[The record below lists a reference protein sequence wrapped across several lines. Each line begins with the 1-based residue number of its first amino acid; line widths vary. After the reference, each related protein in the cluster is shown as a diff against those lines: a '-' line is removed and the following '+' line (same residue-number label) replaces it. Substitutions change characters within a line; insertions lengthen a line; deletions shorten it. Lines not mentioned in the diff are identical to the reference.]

1 MTYGQIRDA
10 ALKLLQQYSLGDQ
23 PIPRTYNEQG
33 DDLRR
38 IPELVDDAMWII
50 ASGPRRIH
58 AAKPL
63 ERLPERDRGG
73 MMCCSLP
80 QNLMEIV
87 PGGLLV
93 LEEGEPRYESGFVR
107 CDEGHILLPRTSG
120 EVWLEYY
127 RRPRACCDAIAPG
140 QTEPCDQYDLDNTPD
155 AHRAV
160 PYYVAAQ
167 LALHKDETMH
177 AALLR
182 QWQELLLRLAPLPQ
196 PRRHLIG
203 DVYGGMAP

>member
-10 ALKLLQQYSLGDQ
+10 ALKLLQQYSLGDA

-93 LEEGEPRYESGFVR
+93 LEEG
-107 CDEGHILLPRTSG
+107 
-120 EVWLEYY
+120 
-127 RRPRACCDAIAPG
+127 RRPRACCDAIAAG

-167 LALHKDETMH
+167 LALREDETVH

-182 QWQELLLRLAPLPQ
+182 QWQEMLLRLAPLPQ

>member
-10 ALKLLQQYSLGDQ
+10 ALKLLQQYSLADA

-73 MMCCSLP
+73 MMCCALP
-80 QNLMEIV
+80 ANLMEIV

-107 CDEGHILLPRTSG
+107 CDEGHILLPRTRG

-127 RRPRACCDAIAPG
+127 RRPRSCVDAIAAG
-140 QTEPCDQYDLDNTPD
+140 QTEPCDAYDLDNTPD

-167 LALHKDETMH
+167 LALREDETVS

-182 QWQELLLRLAPLPQ
+182 Q
-196 PRRHLIG
+196 
-203 DVYGGMAP
+203 

>member
-1 MTYGQIRDA
+1 
-10 ALKLLQQYSLGDQ
+10 
-23 PIPRTYNEQG
+23 
-33 DDLRR
+33 
-38 IPELVDDAMWII
+38 
-50 ASGPRRIH
+50 
-58 AAKPL
+58 
-63 ERLPERDRGG
+63 
-73 MMCCSLP
+73 MCCSLP
-80 QNLMEIV
+80 ENLMEIV

-107 CDEGHILLPRTSG
+107 CDEGHILLPRTRG

-127 RRPRACCDAIAPG
+127 RRPRACVDAIADG

-167 LALHKDETMH
+167 LALREDETVS

-182 QWQELLLRLAPLPQ
+182 QWQELLYRLAPLPQ
-196 PRRHLIG
+196 PRRHLVG
-203 DVYGGMAP
+203 DVYGGLTP

>member
-10 ALKLLQQYSLGDQ
+10 ALKLLQQYSLGDA

-107 CDEGHILLPRTSG
+107 CDEGHILLPRTNG

-127 RRPRACCDAIAPG
+127 RRPRACVDAIAAG
-140 QTEPCDQYDLDNTPD
+140 QTEPCDAYELDNVPD

-167 LALHKDETMH
+167 LAL
-177 AALLR
+177 
-182 QWQELLLRLAPLPQ
+182 
-196 PRRHLIG
+196 
-203 DVYGGMAP
+203 

>member
-1 MTYGQIRDA
+1 MTYGQVRDA
-10 ALKLLQQYSLGDQ
+10 ALKLLHQYSLGDA
-23 PIPRTYNEQG
+23 PIPRTYNDQG
-33 DDLRR
+33 DVLQR

-63 ERLPERDRGG
+63 ARMPGRDRGG
-73 MMCCSLP
+73 MMCCTLP
-80 QNLMEIV
+80 EDLMEIV

-93 LEEGEPRYESGFVR
+93 LEEGESRYESGFVR
-107 CDEGHILLPRTSG
+107 CDEKHLLLPHTRG

-127 RRPRACCDAIAPG
+127 RRPRLCADAAAPG
-140 QTEPCDQYDLDNTPD
+140 QTEPCDAFELDNAPD
-155 AHRAV
+155 THRAV

-167 LALHKDETMH
+167 LALRKDEGVS

-182 QWQELLLRLAPLPQ
+182 QWQELLLRLRPQ
-196 PRRHLIG
+196 PYPRRHLVA
-203 DVYGGMAP
+203 DAYGGTGA

>member
-80 QNLMEIV
+80 ANLMEIV

-93 LEEGEPRYESGFVR
+93 LEEGEPR
-107 CDEGHILLPRTSG
+107 
-120 EVWLEYY
+120 
-127 RRPRACCDAIAPG
+127 
-140 QTEPCDQYDLDNTPD
+140 
-155 AHRAV
+155 
-160 PYYVAAQ
+160 
-167 LALHKDETMH
+167 
-177 AALLR
+177 
-182 QWQELLLRLAPLPQ
+182 
-196 PRRHLIG
+196 
-203 DVYGGMAP
+203 